1 MSLTQR
7 EAFARLMEH
16 MCSHDGDGGH
26 GYSQYD
32 RWGDGTTEDVDLG
45 DGVTVTVA
53 GGDRDCSSGIIS
65 CLKAV
70 GVDTHGATYTGNM
83 REELLKTGL
92 FEWQRMGVASA
103 KRGDIYLNEVHHTA
117 MCTCDDPDMLAQFSR
132 SETHGISGETGDQD
146 GYESNIR
153 EYYSYPWDGKLVWLG
168 DGETIDGDA
177 SWDADEGNSGDE
189 GDTDDNG
196 GTSGSLEIDGWWGT
210 ATATDFQRALGTI
223 PDGVISHQ
231 WAGDA
236 WRHEGCPSFEH
247 DWTSQGSDAIR
258 AYQQWAND
266 NFGAGLEVDGLAGER
281 TIDWTIDHW
290 APKSGST
297 VTDGKLSGPSITI
310 KAIQSDLNGGGLR

>member
-16 MCSHDGDGGH
+16 MCAHDGDRGH

-65 CLKAV
+65 CLRAV

-103 KRGDIYLNEVHHTA
+103 RRGDIYLNETHHTA
-117 MCTCDDPDMLAQFSR
+117 MCTCADPDMLAQFSR
-132 SETHGISGETGDQD
+132 SETHGIDGETGDQD

-153 EYYSYPWDGKLVWLG
+153 SYYSYPWDGKLVWLD
-168 DGETIDGDA
+168 DGETSRTNEDESA
-177 SWDADEGNSGDE
+177 DADADAVPDE
-189 GDTDDNG
+189 GEGAVYRLYNRHSDLHLFTSSRDEAQGLADKG
-196 GTSGSLEIDGWWGT
+196 WAYEGLGWRSGSGNPVYRLYNQWTGGHLLTSSVTEVGACVIAGWKYEGELGRGNRAVHRLYNGT
-210 ATATDFQRALGTI
+210 DHMYTADESEYKSLLSCGWCDEGT
-223 PDGVISHQ
+223 
-231 WAGDA
+231 
-236 WRHEGCPSFEH
+236 
-247 DWTSQGSDAIR
+247 
-258 AYQQWAND
+258 
-266 NFGAGLEVDGLAGER
+266 L
-281 TIDWTIDHW
+281 
-290 APKSGST
+290 
-297 VTDGKLSGPSITI
+297 
-310 KAIQSDLNGGGLR
+310 